1 MGYCSNCGSEM
12 ADDMMVC
19 ANCGNVKEQVQE
31 QVTGDET
38 TVLTQ
43 PEPTYNAQ
51 PVYNQTPN
59 YNGQPVYNAQPVY
72 NQAPPMYNN
81 GYPAYGV
88 PYAAPPKKTS
98 KWDKTPISMWG
109 YFGYDIL
116 FAIPLVGF
124 ICLLIFA
131 LGGTRNIN
139 LRNYAQS
146 KFCLL
151 IIVIILCVIAMLF
164 GGLSAAFMSS
174 QSYY

>member
-12 ADDMMVC
+12 PDDMMVC

-31 QVTGDET
+31 QVTGNET

-43 PEPTYNAQ
+43 QEPTYNAQ
-51 PVYNQTPN
+51 PVYNQ
-59 YNGQPVYNAQPVY
+59 V
-72 NQAPPMYNN
+72 PPMYNN